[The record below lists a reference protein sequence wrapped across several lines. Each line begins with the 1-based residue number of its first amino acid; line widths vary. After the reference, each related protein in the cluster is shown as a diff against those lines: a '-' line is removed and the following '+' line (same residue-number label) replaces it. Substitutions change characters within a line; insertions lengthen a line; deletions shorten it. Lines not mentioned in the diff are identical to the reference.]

1 MQRGNGTT
9 DYARLT
15 KQGFL
20 LGVSAFLV
28 GELTEPV
35 QHTLEMSV
43 PGWEHSLLFLLTVLG
58 VLTALLAPLVFGIA
72 LPLTQ

>member
-1 MQRGNGTT
+1 MQNGNSTT

-35 QHTLEMSV
+35 QHSFGMVV
-43 PGWEHSLLFLLTVLG
+43 PGWEHSLLFLLTILG
-58 VLTALLAPLVFGIA
+58 ILTALLSPFVFGVA

>member
-1 MQRGNGTT
+1 MQRGNSTT
-9 DYARLT
+9 DYAKFA

-20 LGVSAFLV
+20 LGVGAFLV
-28 GELTEPV
+28 GELTEPI
-35 QHTLEMSV
+35 QHSFGMVV

-58 VLTALLAPLVFGIA
+58 VLTALLAPFVFGVA